1 MANKIVNLIGAA
13 QGWGAGHHETQI
25 GPPTLKK
32 LGLANALQVI
42 DPLIDWRCMV
52 NPDIQTPTSGHL
64 HFSERLKL
72 VARFSENLAQEVKAC
87 EKTAF
92 PVVLGGD
99 HSVAIGTWSGLICAL
114 QAQSKFGLIWI
125 DAHMDAHTQDTTPS
139 GNIHGMPL
147 AALLGHGVSE
157 LVDVC
162 EKGPKL
168 HPSHVVLI
176 GVRSFEPEEAELL
189 DKLNVKVFY
198 MVDVKKR
205 GFESIFHEALEHVS
219 RGTKGFGVT
228 IDIDA
233 FDPTFAPGTGTQEP
247 GGILPRDVMP
257 CLAQIKDNPEFK
269 ALEIVEFDPSRDEDN
284 KSAKLIQDL
293 ISSIL

>member
-1 MANKIVNLIGAA
+1 MANKIVSLVGAA
-13 QGWGAGHHETQI
+13 QGWGAGRPETEI
-25 GPPTLKK
+25 GPRTLQEQ
-32 LGLANALQVI
+32 GLAQALQTI
-42 DPLIDWRCMV
+42 DPLIAWHGIV
-52 NPDIQTPTSGHL
+52 EPDIPSTPYRHL
-64 HFSERLKL
+64 HFPERLQL
-72 VARFSENLAQEVKAC
+72 IARFSEKLAHEVKAC
-87 EKTAF
+87 GKSAF
-92 PVVLGGD
+92 PVILGGD
-99 HSVAIGTWSGLICAL
+99 HSVAVGTWSGVTAAL

-147 AALLGHGVSE
+147 AALLGHGASE

-162 EKGPKL
+162 EKGAKL
-168 HPSHVVLI
+168 HPAHVVLI
-176 GVRSFEPEEAELL
+176 GVRSFEPEEVALL

-219 RGTKGFGVT
+219 SGTKGFGVT

-233 FDPTFAPGTGTQEP
+233 FDPIFAPGTGTQEP
-247 GGILPRDVMP
+247 GGIVPSDVMP

-269 ALEIVEFDPSRDEDN
+269 ALEIVEFDPSRDIDN

-293 ISSIL
+293 IEAIL